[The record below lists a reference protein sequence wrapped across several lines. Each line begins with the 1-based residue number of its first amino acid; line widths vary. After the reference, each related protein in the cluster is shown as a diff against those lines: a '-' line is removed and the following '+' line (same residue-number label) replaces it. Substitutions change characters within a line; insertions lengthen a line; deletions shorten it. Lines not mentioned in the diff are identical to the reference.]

1 VNGDDRHV
9 LEVHVVGAHQDAN
22 LPQVERVDVVV
33 VPPLDAAQIDA
44 AQIPGKGEHLS
55 AAVAVSEPLT

>member
-1 VNGDDRHV
+1 VNGDDGHV
-9 LEVHVVGAHQDAN
+9 LEVEVVGAHQDAN

-44 AQIPGKGEHLS
+44 A
-55 AAVAVSEPLT
+55 